1 LEIFKKLM
9 NINKHQTQFDRKSRA
24 ERDTTGMMKIILVFI
39 ALILFLGLIFFLTP
53 LKQIV

>member
-1 LEIFKKLM
+1 M